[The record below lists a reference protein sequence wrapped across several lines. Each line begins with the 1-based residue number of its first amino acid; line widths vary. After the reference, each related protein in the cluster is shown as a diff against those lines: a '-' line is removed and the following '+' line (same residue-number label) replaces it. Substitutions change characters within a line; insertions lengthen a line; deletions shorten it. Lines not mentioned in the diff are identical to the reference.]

1 MLPILHYNYV
11 ISYYHGLWF
20 SQQHC
25 CLLSQSTDNV
35 VFHLPLL
42 DPSIITL
49 ALITLATRHSSI
61 WYNYI
66 QRHLIHSYIR
76 ATRYSTSIYLVYYL
90 FIISATAGKSH
101 YTKMAYNY
109 IPCQHMHHY
118 NLTNISTYIILLIL
132 STYPRVPPGLD
143 GPIEQVSTDRL
154 NQVST
159 DRLNEMKS
167 NFYCHPKALNNHPL
181 KEFREKV
188 ALYVHSTS
196 WN

>member
-1 MLPILHYNYV
+1 MLLILHYNYV
-11 ISYYHGLWF
+11 ISYYHGLWV
-20 SQQHC
+20 SQQLC

-66 QRHLIHSYIR
+66 QWHLIHAYIK
-76 ATRYSTSIYLVYYL
+76 ATRYSNSIYLVYYL

-143 GPIEQVSTDRL
+143 GPIESTYL
-154 NQVST
+154 AIINSGSIMLTILFQ
-159 DRLNEMKS
+159 
-167 NFYCHPKALNNHPL
+167 
-181 KEFREKV
+181 
-188 ALYVHSTS
+188 HSFS
-196 WN
+196 IGGLL